1 MWLSSAAIQTVSA
14 GSAHCPVLKDQKTQ
28 LKESPEISENPTQ
41 YPSKILTKTFI
52 SIQFQYKHAMN
63 ERSLPTTQTP
73 IIA

>member
-14 GSAHCPVLKDQKTQ
+14 RSAHCPVLKDQKTQ
-28 LKESPEISENPTQ
+28 LKVSPEIPENQT
-41 YPSKILTKTFI
+41 PSKILTKTFI

-63 ERSLPTTQTP
+63 ERPLPTTQTL